1 MSRVDGKV
9 AIVTGA
15 GGGIGRAT
23 CQVLS
28 QAGAKVLVTDI
39 NYDAACETAQRIMD
53 SGAEA
58 IAVAHNVAV
67 EEDWD
72 SVYQSAE
79 DNYGGANIL
88 VNNAGMGIAGE
99 CKDTTL
105 ENWRRVLDVTLSGA
119 FIGIRGLINQVIK
132 HQATGSIINISSAS
146 ALVGGNFA
154 SYSAAKGGLTTL
166 TKSVAI
172 ECCTKGYDIR
182 VNSIHPGG
190 INTSLQAEPAPGD
203 TTTQAERDAAFA
215 ERCVEFA
222 KTVPMGRL
230 GEPEDIAKG
239 VLFLASDDSRYM
251 TGSTLV
257 IDGGYLAV

>member
-1 MSRVDGKV
+1 
-9 AIVTGA
+9 
-15 GGGIGRAT
+15 
-23 CQVLS
+23 
-28 QAGAKVLVTDI
+28 
-39 NYDAACETAQRIMD
+39 
-53 SGAEA
+53 
-58 IAVAHNVAV
+58 
-67 EEDWD
+67 
-72 SVYQSAE
+72 
-79 DNYGGANIL
+79 
-88 VNNAGMGIAGE
+88 MGIAGE

-105 ENWRRVLDVTLSGA
+105 ENWQRVLDVTLSGA

-132 HQATGSIINISSAS
+132 HRATGSIINISSAS
-146 ALVGGNFA
+146 ALVGGNVA

-251 TGSTLV
+251 TGSTLI